1 MGTTI
6 DFCYLLNKKGYAK
19 AISKNKIQQRKAP
32 VWVHIDYQK
41 KENQKWLA
49 EQNLSPSV
57 LENLLDA
64 DTTPRYFKDEK
75 GVLAVM
81 RGINAKTESED
92 DMIAVHIWMSKNLL
106 MTLSH
111 RECPSIQQVVDRF
124 ITGSGPTS
132 IQECFVAL
140 ARQMNSQIEK
150 TLVEI
155 HEEGDSLEDAVI
167 SETTFKQDS
176 ILRHRLSRLRHK
188 IVGLRR
194 YLIPQREM
202 MNKLVQDSVFEE
214 QNKLN
219 IQEIARDLT
228 TVVSELDYAK
238 DRSSV
243 IQEELDAQTNI
254 DISRTMYLMS
264 LIMVI
269 FTPLSFLTGLLGA
282 NVKGIPFGEHE
293 NGFLILSVVLVLFAC
308 VQVAII
314 KKAKWF

>member
-1 MGTTI
+1 MVGKRI
-6 DFCYLLNKKGYAK
+6 IALPERDYSAQNRYEYAVYRLVLFNENSSFGEIYSVIIFAEYLIGGKIVNSVEVDLNGRKTVIGV
-19 AISKNKIQQRKAP
+19 ISRQIFLSA
-32 VWVHIDYQK
+32 HIDLFELIAAIYGI
-41 KENQKWLA
+41 EAVRANIT
-49 EQNLSPSV
+49 V
-57 LENLLDA
+57 LIEE
-64 DTTPRYFKDEK
+64 R
-75 GVLAVM
+75 
-81 RGINAKTESED
+81 ES
-92 DMIAVHIWMSKNLL
+92 AA
-106 MTLSH
+106 
-111 RECPSIQQVVDRF
+111 F
-124 ITGSGPTS
+124 
-132 IQECFVAL
+132 
-140 ARQMNSQIEK
+140 
-150 TLVEI
+150 
-155 HEEGDSLEDAVI
+155 
-167 SETTFKQDS
+167 
-176 ILRHRLSRLRHK
+176 RLRHK

-219 IQEIARDLT
+219 MQEIARDLT